1 MRKPYGK
8 LIVILAAITLVTGGC
23 QKKGNTV
30 ETDASTEAVVTE
42 SATAREPISEETW
55 SWLVQT
61 YKLLEANYET
71 GQKLV
76 EDGLATQTEDPEE
89 VIAEAKRL
97 LDYGEQCG
105 KEDMMEEDGQDLLYD
120 MVSASNRLMDLIEK
134 NGGTAVTMDEAVG
147 KETEAAPIT
156 EAATEK
162 GKRQLRVQ
170 KQSRKHRNR
179 HQMPHRKAQHS
190 RMRQKARHRQTDSK
204 EGADHAA
211 SQIKDQA

>member
-156 EAATEK
+156 GSSNRDGRGSGSSGCRNRAGSTGIGTRCRT
-162 GKRQLRVQ
+162 GKR
-170 KQSRKHRNR
+170 STAGCGRKPDTGRR
-179 HQMPHRKAQHS
+179 
-190 RMRQKARHRQTDSK
+190 TVGK
-204 EGADHAA
+204 ERDHAA
-211 SQIKDQA
+211 SRIKD

>member
-76 EDGLATQTEDPEE
+76 EDGLAAQTEDPEE
-89 VIAEAKRL
+89 VVAEAKRL
-97 LDYGEQCG
+97 LEYGDTMCY
-105 KEDMMEEDGQDLLYD
+105 KDDMTEEDGQNVLYD

-147 KETEAAPIT
+147 KEAEAAPIT
-156 EAATEK
+156 EAATETEEEAVAP
-162 GKRQLRVQ
+162 GAETSQETQ
-170 KQSRKHRNR
+170 ESE
-179 HQMPHRKAQHS
+179 PDAAES
-190 RMRQKARHRQTDSK
+190 QTP
-204 EGADHAA
+204 ADG
-211 SQIKDQA
+211 Q

>member
-8 LIVILAAITLVTGGC
+8 LILVLAAMALVTGGC
-23 QKKGNTV
+23 QKKENTV
-30 ETDASTEAVVTE
+30 ETDTSTEVTVTE
-42 SATAREPISEETW
+42 SATAREPVAEETW

-71 GQKLV
+71 GEKLV

-89 VIAEAKRL
+89 VVAEAKCL

-134 NGGTAVTMDEAVG
+134 NGGTAVTMDEAIG
-147 KETEAAPIT
+147 KETEAAPVT
-156 EAATEK
+156 EAAT
-162 GKRQLRVQ
+162 
-170 KQSRKHRNR
+170 
-179 HQMPHRKAQHS
+179 KAEEEAAAPEAETSQETQELAPDPAES
-190 RMRQKARHRQTDSK
+190 QTP
-204 EGADHAA
+204 ADG
-211 SQIKDQA
+211 Q